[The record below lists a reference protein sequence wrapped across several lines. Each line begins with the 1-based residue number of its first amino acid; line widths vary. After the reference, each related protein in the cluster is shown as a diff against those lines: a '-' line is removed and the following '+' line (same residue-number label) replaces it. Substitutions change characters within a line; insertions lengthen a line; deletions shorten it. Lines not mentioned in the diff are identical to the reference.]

1 MTGTYGAKYLFF
13 VLFLLFKECALLA
26 VVIFG
31 LQAVSI
37 PENKDQRLMEQWCV
51 CLQPRE
57 GMHGTSLVSGLF
69 GGEHT

>member
-1 MTGTYGAKYLFF
+1 MGTYGAKYLFF

-37 PENKDQRLMEQWCV
+37 PENKGHGLMEPWCV
-51 CLQPRE
+51 CLQPWA
-57 GMHGTSLVSGLF
+57 GMHGTSLVSGF
-69 GGEHT
+69 SGGEHT